1 MVKILDTISESLR
14 YNSIYFFLYHKNFIK
29 FEPKEYVIYIKRET
43 NICATFSPKTCK
55 LKLLVMG
62 MKKVNAEYF

>member
-1 MVKILDTISESLR
+1 M
-14 YNSIYFFLYHKNFIK
+14 YFFFNHKNFIK